1 MTWPQHFR
9 ETLALS
15 LPIIVM
21 RAGFVLLVTID
32 TMMVGRYAP
41 EQLAYFGLGV
51 TPQVVLM
58 VAGFGLMQGTSIMT
72 AQAVGAAEHDRVAVI
87 FRSGLLLGFIMGL
100 IFSVSSLFADDVF
113 RLAGQSEELIAK
125 AVPITHLF
133 APGLLALMMF
143 VAITNTLDALGR
155 PRIAMWLT
163 LFIVVANIGLDYL
176 FVFGSGDLIPPM
188 GAQGAVLTSTGLRIF
203 ICIGAFIGLLFVA
216 RDHGISLRAP
226 KPANM
231 PSPMR
236 TMIKLGAPLFLVQGL
251 DVGAFRTIAFMAATL
266 SALQLAAYE
275 ITNNLVALAF
285 MMAIGSGAATSIRV
299 GRFVGAK
306 DLSNARKAGWSG
318 IFSLWVLVA
327 PFALAC
333 VLIPETLAK
342 IYVDD
347 TDMIALA
354 RVTIQAAGLAII
366 FDSSMGVIR
375 GALRGAG
382 DIWPAVILQ
391 VIGLWVIA
399 IPFGWYLTFRAGFGV
414 HGLVLG
420 LAAGLSLATIFALM
434 RFNYIANRPIARV

>member
-1 MTWPQHFR
+1 MNWSQHFR
-9 ETLALS
+9 ETFSLS

-32 TMMVGRYAP
+32 TMMVGRFAP

-72 AQAVGAAEHDRVAVI
+72 AQAVGAGERHKVGPI
-87 FRSGLLLGFIMGL
+87 FRSGLTLGAVTGLLFSL
-100 IFSVSSLFADDVF
+100 SAIFAEDVF

-133 APGLLALMMF
+133 APGLFALMIF

-163 LFIVVANIGLDYL
+163 MVIVVANLGLDYL
-176 FVFGSGDLIPPM
+176 FVFGSGDLIPAM

-203 ICIGAFIGLLFVA
+203 ICISSFVGLLIVA
-216 RDHGISLRAP
+216 KDAGIDLKAPRPTDMKQPIRA
-226 KPANM
+226 
-231 PSPMR
+231 
-236 TMIKLGAPLFLVQGL
+236 MIKIGTPMFIVQGF

-266 SALQLAAYE
+266 GALQLAAYE

-299 GRFVGAK
+299 GRFVGAN
-306 DLSNARKAGWSG
+306 DLENVRRAGWSG
-318 IFSLWVLVA
+318 IISLWILAA
-327 PFALAC
+327 PVVIAC
-333 VLIPETLAK
+333 LLIPETLAG

-347 TDMIALA
+347 QTMIDLA
-354 RVTIQAAGLAII
+354 RVTIQAAGIAII
-366 FDSSMGVIR
+366 FDTSMGVVR

-382 DIWPAVILQ
+382 DVWPASIMQ
-391 VIGLWVIA
+391 IIGLWAIA
-399 IPFGWYLTFRAGFGV
+399 IPLGWYLTFRAEIGV

-420 LAAGLSLATIFALM
+420 LAVGLSLCVCGALI
-434 RFNYIANRPIARV
+434 RFYHISNRPIARL